1 MLRDGIFLLIH
12 RVVGVLVPI
21 IMVPLI
27 IRKLGAE
34 EYGIFVFYQ
43 SIAVVLSV
51 ILLLGAD
58 IKGIKDLSQARG
70 VEEVLNRYS
79 VQLSAQLLAAVFF
92 FIVSVVIS
100 VTLKN
105 SLYIFLVLLSLK
117 DVFFS
122 TYFHVVISKVYR
134 LTIIDFIIRASML
147 FLIYFNFLLNAENI
161 IRYSGFLYFSV
172 GLCYATFILRI
183 KVKFSFR
190 LFKVHMIQYKHMYLN
205 RLFSAVKD
213 RFANAYIPLI
223 LEFEMLAFYDIVL
236 KFISVGV
243 LPGNVYNQ
251 INLKRTKRTFVLPV
265 FLSVVMA
272 SLIVM
277 LLCMLSLEFSEYLRL
292 DHLLFKDLIKYVGLG
307 IMALSATSII
317 GHEGLLKSGLDKYY
331 FISTLATGLT
341 YFIFVSLIGYVFKPT
356 VAIFLCVLICA
367 YLLELVIRIALLS
380 K

>member
-1 MLRDGIFLLIH
+1 
-12 RVVGVLVPI
+12 
-21 IMVPLI
+21 MVPLI

-58 IKGIKDLSQARG
+58 IKGIKDLSQTRG
-70 VEEVLNRYS
+70 MEEVLNRYS

-122 TYFHVVISKVYR
+122 MYFHVVISKVYR
-134 LTIIDFIIRASML
+134 LTIIDIAIRVSML
-147 FLIYFNFLLNAENI
+147 VLIYFNFLLNAENI
-161 IRYSGFLYFSV
+161 IRYSGLLYFAV
-172 GLCYATFILRI
+172 GLCYATFILGI
-183 KVKFSFR
+183 KVKFSFQ
-190 LFKVHMIQYKHMYLN
+190 LFKGHIIQYKHMYLN

-251 INLKRTKRTFVLPV
+251 INLKRSKKTFVLPV

-272 SLIVM
+272 SSMVM
-277 LLCMLSLEFSEYLRL
+277 LLSMLSLEFSEYLRL

-331 FISTLATGLT
+331 FISTLVTGLI
-341 YFIFVSLIGYVFKPT
+341 YVISVSLIGYFFKPT
-356 VAIFLCVLICA
+356 VAIFLFVLICA
-367 YLLELVIRIALLS
+367 YLLELVIRMILFS